1 MKFGL
6 IVNLLKPEAV
16 RLAEELCEWGRSRGS
31 QFLLYGEAAEVLHE
45 KAVPPENW
53 LSEVDTALVIGGD
66 GTFLKAAHL
75 VRNTAIS
82 LFGVCFG
89 HLGFLANGDPE
100 HVKEETLQIER
111 GDFKSSRRY
120 FLDASLVTAK
130 GTRHISALN
139 DFVLSK
145 GIQARLVSI
154 DVQVNGKPMCEYR
167 ADGLIISTPTGSTA
181 YALSA
186 GGPIVPPTLDC
197 MLLVPS
203 CAHTLYARPT
213 LLPPDDR
220 LVLRPVDG
228 SELFLTVDGDEVFPL
243 TADEFIEV
251 TYSKDHFINV
261 VTLPQFEYYDL
272 LHEKLM
278 WGWNP
283 VTERGARNAR

>member
-6 IVNLLKPEAV
+6 IVNLLKPEAIK
-16 RLAEELCEWGRSRGS
+16 LAKELCAWGKARNNE
-31 QFLLYGEAAEVLHE
+31 FLLFGEEAEVLHE
-45 KAVPPENW
+45 NSIPLESW
-53 LSEVDTALVIGGD
+53 LKEVETALVIGGD

-75 VRNTAIS
+75 VRDTAIS

-100 HVKEETLQIER
+100 HVKEEILQIEQ
-111 GDFKSSRRY
+111 GDFQSSRRY
-120 FLDASLVTAK
+120 FLDAVLTMSK

-197 MLLVPS
+197 MLLVPI

-213 LLPPDDR
+213 LLPPKDR
-220 LVLRPVDG
+220 LTLSPADG

-243 TADEFIEV
+243 TADEFMEV

-283 VTERGARNAR
+283 VTERCGRNAR